1 MKNICTA
8 RTLLQGGFG
17 SWLSSMEA
25 PLTHQASASS
35 ILDPWLSICKHCG
48 SAFYSGKPRREKAV
62 YDDPPVVVG
71 DEKEKT
77 Q

>member
-1 MKNICTA
+1 MKNICTV
-8 RTLLQGGFG
+8 RTLLQSGFG
-17 SWLSSMEA
+17 SWLSSLEK
-25 PLTHQASASS
+25 PLPHQACAAV

-48 SAFYSGKPRREKAV
+48 DAFYSGKPRHEKAV

-71 DEKEKT
+71 DKEP